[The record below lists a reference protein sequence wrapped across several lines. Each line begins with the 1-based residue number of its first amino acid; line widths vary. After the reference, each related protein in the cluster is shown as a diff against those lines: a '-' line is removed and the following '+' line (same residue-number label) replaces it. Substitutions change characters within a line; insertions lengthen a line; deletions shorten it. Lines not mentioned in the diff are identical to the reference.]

1 LVGEKI
7 DRYGYE
13 ISILFESLQCTP
25 SLASWAAPLVEFH
38 GLYATLKRA
47 SLGAETRYT
56 KNEDPMGHVLVTW
69 KTRNNKLFES
79 YIDKASVA
87 SAS

>member
-1 LVGEKI
+1 
-7 DRYGYE
+7 
-13 ISILFESLQCTP
+13 
-25 SLASWAAPLVEFH
+25 VEFH
-38 GLYATLKRA
+38 GLYATLKRV
-47 SLGAETRYT
+47 SLGAETWYI

-69 KTRNNKLFES
+69 KTRNDKLFES